1 MNKSQFKLLKETHP
15 SISSCSVSI
24 AVPAGTLGLYL
35 VESPFANCQ
44 VFTLGNA
51 ASLKHVPKEQI
62 DAVYKEI
69 VKVIPK
75 KLMMIDI
82 NQAYKPFF
90 EEHFKGYIKMSS
102 DYNSTSGSKM
112 CVMLI
117 EVWRKYNG

>member
-1 MNKSQFKLLKETHP
+1 MNRSYFKILKEGEPIASCHLSMQVPQGT
-15 SISSCSVSI
+15 IS
-24 AVPAGTLGLYL
+24 LYL

-51 ASLKHVPKEQI
+51 QQLKYVSKDQI
-62 DAVYKEI
+62 DDVYKELI
-69 VKVIPK
+69 KVVPK

-82 NQAYKPFF
+82 NQMYKPFF